1 MINKYIII
9 PFSDYISKY
18 FLQKIQKTFTREL
31 REEVMVTEKVLW
43 DLLLEYRK
51 QRSGEEYIEAMLFV
65 KYLLVRL
72 NLRNEKRE

>member
-9 PFSDYISKY
+9 PISNYIIKY
-18 FLQKIQKTFTREL
+18 FGQKIQKTFTREPQ
-31 REEVMVTEKVLW
+31 EEVTVTEKALW

-65 KYLLVRL
+65 KYLLIEL

>member
-1 MINKYIII
+1 MINKYLINPI
-9 PFSDYISKY
+9 SNYIVRY

-65 KYLLVRL
+65 KYLLIEL